1 LFNAVYNIGMPHAE
15 VFSDGAIF
23 FIGHRTDGAARQTV
37 GLVQAHKLASA
48 QTVEAFFASAIV
60 AGQWTGHEPDAWNE
74 DDLYIAYCTG
84 DVARERPGGE
94 SPGRSPDLVRIYEW
108 IGRGKPTA
116 LYLAR
121 EALLLVEW
129 AATVTNY
136 QQEPACP
143 ACLAPERGR
152 DSATAEAQSAE
163 STLEPGTHFES
174 CSVDVALSALGL
186 RTKSERGA
194 AYTMMAVARVARART
209 RRAS

>member
-1 LFNAVYNIGMPHAE
+1 MAYNIGMPHAE
-15 VFSDGAIF
+15 VFSDGAVF

-48 QTVEAFFASAIV
+48 QAVEALFAHAIT
-60 AGQWTGHEPDAWNE
+60 AGQWTAHEPTAWNE
-74 DDLYIAYCTG
+74 DDLYMAYCLG

-129 AATVTNY
+129 AATNY
-136 QQEPACP
+136 QQEPSCP
-143 ACLAPERGR
+143 ECCAPEMGR
-152 DSATAEAQSAE
+152 DSATAEHEPLE
-163 STLEPGTHFES
+163 SVLEPGSHFED
-174 CSVDVALSALGL
+174 CIVDAALSAMGL
-186 RTKSERGA
+186 RTKGERGTACTMITVASA
-194 AYTMMAVARVARART
+194 ATAAIGTAA